1 MVTGVK
7 KSSKTIPVKKS
18 KSKPS
23 KGKTVLKVSKK
34 IFSSKTKKRALTLS
48 TETSESS
55 IINDIVSKN
64 TTSSQNKNSKAESK
78 SVRSSKKPNITIKD
92 TPTAKLK
99 ETNSDGKI
107 KKRKLDKKT
116 LAKRKLNKMKKMGF
130 LTAPPR
136 RSAALNA
143 SAIMNCIFDKPAAAA
158 GPSAKLLNVKEELH
172 DSEEEERTTSSDLEP
187 DTSDKAENTGSNPK
201 CDLSDHIEKGS
212 DLPFA
217 GRRMASLNA
226 SAMMQATFGREARK
240 ARRDPIT
247 IAIEAS
253 LREMKC
259 KEDKE
264 KKEQEKNI
272 TQISNSSTSN
282 NLQPP
287 GDKTNAG
294 KTGEESKRN
303 LNTSFSSSIEGLSE
317 SDIKMKLIESAKIK
331 SKISRQSF
339 EEKVKK
345 KVRKS
350 NTDKVDEKVS
360 NKSRTGLIKSE
371 ASKQSDN
378 VEKPIKLE
386 LIPGEEKTSRL
397 ENVTIE
403 KLNKIGIGSK
413 SKKNCKN
420 SDICQIFITLPT

>member
-1 MVTGVK
+1 MAKGAK
-7 KSSKTIPVKKS
+7 KSAKTIPVKQS
-18 KSKPS
+18 KSRPS

-48 TETSESS
+48 NETSESS
-55 IINDIVSKN
+55 IINDIISEN
-64 TTSSQNKNSKAESK
+64 STSSQNKNSKAESK
-78 SVRSSKKPNITIKD
+78 SVKSIKKPNKTTKD
-92 TPTAKLK
+92 TPSAKLK

-158 GPSAKLLNVKEELH
+158 GPSAKLLKVKEELH
-172 DSEEEERTTSSDLEP
+172 DSEEEDRTASSVLEP
-187 DTSDKAENTGSNPK
+187 DTVTENSGSSPDSDPSDDEERGSN
-201 CDLSDHIEKGS
+201 
-212 DLPFA
+212 LPFV

-226 SAMMQATFGREARK
+226 SAMMQATFGREVRR

-253 LREMKC
+253 LRDMKC
-259 KEDKE
+259 KEEKEKRDKE
-264 KKEQEKNI
+264 KNV
-272 TQISNSSTSN
+272 TQISTPSTSN
-282 NLQPP
+282 KSQPP
-287 GDKTNAG
+287 AEEENNEA
-294 KTGEESKRN
+294 KTGDSDKSKK
-303 LNTSFSSSIEGLSE
+303 NTTFSSSIEGLSE

-345 KVRKS
+345 KVKRS
-350 NTDKVDEKVS
+350 NPDKHDEKS
-360 NKSRTGLIKSE
+360 SSKSKTGRIKSE
-371 ASKQSDN
+371 ASKHTDS
-378 VEKPIKLE
+378 VEETIKLE

-403 KLNKIGIGSK
+403 KQNKKG
-413 SKKNCKN
+413 N
-420 SDICQIFITLPT
+420 

>member
-1 MVTGVK
+1 MAKGVK
-7 KSSKTIPVKKS
+7 KSAKSIPVKQS

-48 TETSESS
+48 NETSESS
-55 IINDIVSKN
+55 IINDIISEN
-64 TTSSQNKNSKAESK
+64 STSSQNKNSKAESK
-78 SVRSSKKPNITIKD
+78 SVKSMKKPNKTTKD
-92 TPTAKLK
+92 TPSAKLK

-158 GPSAKLLNVKEELH
+158 GPSAKLLKVKEELH
-172 DSEEEERTTSSDLEP
+172 DSEEEDRTASSVLEP
-187 DTSDKAENTGSNPK
+187 DTVTENTGSNP
-201 CDLSDHIEKGS
+201 DSDPS
-212 DLPFA
+212 DDEERGPEPPFA

-226 SAMMQATFGREARK
+226 SAMMQATFGREVRR
-240 ARRDPIT
+240 ARRDPMT

-253 LREMKC
+253 IRDMKC
-259 KEDKE
+259 KEEQERRD
-264 KKEQEKNI
+264 QEKNV
-272 TQISNSSTSN
+272 TQISTPSTSN
-282 NLQPP
+282 KSQTPTEERN
-287 GDKTNAG
+287 NVA
-294 KTGEESKRN
+294 KTGDSDKSKK
-303 LNTSFSSSIEGLSE
+303 NTTFSSSIEGLSE

-331 SKISRQSF
+331 SKVSRQSF

-345 KVRKS
+345 KVKRS
-350 NTDKVDEKVS
+350 NPDKHDEKAS
-360 NKSRTGLIKSE
+360 NKSKTGHIKSE
-371 ASKQSDN
+371 ASKHTDN
-378 VEKPIKLE
+378 VEEIIKLE

-403 KLNKIGIGSK
+403 KQNKNG
-413 SKKNCKN
+413 N
-420 SDICQIFITLPT
+420 

>member
-1 MVTGVK
+1 MATGVK
-7 KSSKTIPVKKS
+7 KSSKTIPAAKQS

-48 TETSESS
+48 NETSESS
-55 IINDIVSKN
+55 IINDIIIEN
-64 TTSSQNKNSKAESK
+64 PTSSQSKNNKAESK
-78 SVRSSKKPNITIKD
+78 SVKSTKKPNKTTKD
-92 TPTAKLK
+92 TPSAKLK
-99 ETNSDGKI
+99 ETNQDGKI

-158 GPSAKLLNVKEELH
+158 GPSARLLKVKEECNVA
-172 DSEEEERTTSSDLEP
+172 DEEERTASSVLEP
-187 DTSDKAENTGSNPK
+187 ETSHVTSLNTES
-201 CDLSDHIEKGS
+201 DLSDDEEKECGHP
-212 DLPFA
+212 LG

-226 SAMMQATFGREARK
+226 SAMMQATFGREVRR

-253 LREMKC
+253 LRDMKC
-259 KEDKE
+259 KE
-264 KKEQEKNI
+264 EQEKRDQEKNDSI
-272 TQISNSSTSN
+272 LTGTSTSN
-282 NLQPP
+282 ESQPP
-287 GDKTNAG
+287 DHNTGDKDRQNIST
-294 KTGEESKRN
+294 R
-303 LNTSFSSSIEGLSE
+303 FSSSIEGLSE

-339 EEKVKK
+339 EEKGKK

-350 NTDKVDEKVS
+350 NPDKHDEKVS
-360 NKSRTGLIKSE
+360 NKSKTGHIKSE
-371 ASKQSDN
+371 GSKQSDN
-378 VEKPIKLE
+378 NVEETIKLE
-386 LIPGEEKTSRL
+386 LIPGEEKTSQL
-397 ENVTIE
+397 ETVTKE
-403 KLNKIGIGSK
+403 KQNKKG
-413 SKKNCKN
+413 N
-420 SDICQIFITLPT
+420 

>member
-1 MVTGVK
+1 MAKGVK
-7 KSSKTIPVKKS
+7 NKSAKTIPVKQS

-48 TETSESS
+48 NETSESS
-55 IINDIVSKN
+55 IINDIISEN
-64 TTSSQNKNSKAESK
+64 STSSQNKNSKAESK
-78 SVRSSKKPNITIKD
+78 SVKPMKKPNKTTKD
-92 TPTAKLK
+92 TPSAKLK

-158 GPSAKLLNVKEELH
+158 GPSAKLLKVKEELH
-172 DSEEEERTTSSDLEP
+172 DSEEEDRTASSVPEP
-187 DTSDKAENTGSNPK
+187 DTVTENTGSNP
-201 CDLSDHIEKGS
+201 DSDPSDDEERGP

-226 SAMMQATFGREARK
+226 SAMMQATFGREVRR

-253 LREMKC
+253 IRDMKC
-259 KEDKE
+259 KE
-264 KKEQEKNI
+264 EQEKRDQEKNNV
-272 TQISNSSTSN
+272 TQISTPSTSN
-282 NLQPP
+282 KSQPP
-287 GDKTNAG
+287 TEERNNVA
-294 KTGEESKRN
+294 KTGDSDKGKK
-303 LNTSFSSSIEGLSE
+303 NTTFSSSIEGLSE

-345 KVRKS
+345 KVKRS
-350 NTDKVDEKVS
+350 NPDKHDEKAS
-360 NKSRTGLIKSE
+360 NKSKTGHIKSE
-371 ASKQSDN
+371 ASKHPDN
-378 VEKPIKLE
+378 VEETIKLE

-403 KLNKIGIGSK
+403 KQNRKG
-413 SKKNCKN
+413 N
-420 SDICQIFITLPT
+420 

>member
-1 MVTGVK
+1 MATGVK
-7 KSSKTIPVKKS
+7 KSAKTIPVKQS
-18 KSKPS
+18 KSRPS

-34 IFSSKTKKRALTLS
+34 IFSSKSKKRALTLS
-48 TETSESS
+48 NETSESS
-55 IINDIVSKN
+55 IIHDIISEN
-64 TTSSQNKNSKAESK
+64 STSSQNKNSKAESK
-78 SVRSSKKPNITIKD
+78 SVKSIKKPNKTTKD
-92 TPTAKLK
+92 TPSTKLK
-99 ETNSDGKI
+99 ETNSDGKV

-158 GPSAKLLNVKEELH
+158 GPSAKLLKVKEELH
-172 DSEEEERTTSSDLEP
+172 DSEEEDRTASSVLEP
-187 DTSDKAENTGSNPK
+187 DTSTVTENTGANP
-201 CDLSDHIEKGS
+201 DSDSSDDEERGS

-226 SAMMQATFGREARK
+226 SAMMQATFGREVRR

-253 LREMKC
+253 LRDMKC
-259 KEDKE
+259 KE
-264 KKEQEKNI
+264 EQEKRDREKNV
-272 TQISNSSTSN
+272 TQISTPSTSN
-282 NLQPP
+282 KSQPP
-287 GDKTNAG
+287 AEDRNNVA
-294 KTGEESKRN
+294 KTGDSDKSKK
-303 LNTSFSSSIEGLSE
+303 NTTFSSSIEGLSE

-345 KVRKS
+345 KVKRS
-350 NTDKVDEKVS
+350 NPDKHDEKAS
-360 NKSRTGLIKSE
+360 NKSKTGHIKSD
-371 ASKQSDN
+371 ASKHTDN
-378 VEKPIKLE
+378 VEETIKLE

-403 KLNKIGIGSK
+403 KQNKKG
-413 SKKNCKN
+413 N
-420 SDICQIFITLPT
+420 

>member
-7 KSSKTIPVKKS
+7 KSSKTIPVKQS

-55 IINDIVSKN
+55 IINDIVSKS

-78 SVRSSKKPNITIKD
+78 SVKSLKKPNITIKD
-92 TPTAKLK
+92 TPSAKLK

-158 GPSAKLLNVKEELH
+158 GPSAKLLKVKEELH
-172 DSEEEERTTSSDLEP
+172 DSEEEERTTSSVLES
-187 DTSDKAENTGSNPK
+187 DTIDKAENTGSNPHS
-201 CDLSDHIEKGS
+201 DLSDHIEKGS
-212 DLPFA
+212 NLPFA

-253 LREMKC
+253 LRDMKS
-259 KEDKE
+259 KEDME
-264 KKEQEKNI
+264 KREQEKNI
-272 TQISNSSTSN
+272 TQISNSSN
-282 NLQPP
+282 NLQPS

-294 KTGEESKRN
+294 KTGKESKRN
-303 LNTSFSSSIEGLSE
+303 LNTSFCSSIEGLSE

-350 NTDKVDEKVS
+350 NTDKGDEKVS
-360 NKSRTGLIKSE
+360 NKSKTGLIKSE
-371 ASKQSDN
+371 ASKH
-378 VEKPIKLE
+378 VEKTIKLE

-403 KLNKIGIGSK
+403 KLNNKG
-413 SKKNCKN
+413 N
-420 SDICQIFITLPT
+420 